1 MQMDPQ
7 GFCQKRDRITR
18 DVILTRR
25 PMTANCAG
33 ESSSPLPPPPLHLLC
48 QAVEAVRLEDHAST
62 ITLESRDTIVTTTTS
77 PPARS
82 TLTHQHTFRHHTA
95 SALKR
100 DVSEGGEREALQ
112 RLAQPAAHRR
122 EGRFLGSA
130 PTTTPQGLHS
140 TSTQW

>member
-1 MQMDPQ
+1 MQTDPQ

-33 ESSSPLPPPPLHLLC
+33 ESFSPLPPPLHLLC
-48 QAVEAVRLEDHAST
+48 QAVEAVWLEDHAST
-62 ITLESRDTIVTTTTS
+62 ITLESRDTIVTTTIS
-77 PPARS
+77 RPARS

-130 PTTTPQGLHS
+130 PTTTPLGLHS